1 MTITLEL
8 PPHLEARLR
17 ERAAHQDAA
26 TVRRLLAEAAEPVAE
41 RLLREADTGL
51 SDAEFERVADLVAE
65 EFAANVGMPAPI
77 LSDEAVSREG
87 IYGEHP

>member
-1 MTITLEL
+1 MIITLEL

-26 TVRRLLAEAAEPVAE
+26 TVSRLLAEATAPVVE
-41 RLLREADTGL
+41 RLLHEAATEL
-51 SDAEFERVADLVAE
+51 SEDEFDQLAGQLAD
-65 EFAANVGMPAPI
+65 EFAANVGTPI
-77 LSDEAVSREG
+77 PVLSNEAVSREG